1 MSATLLAAGPIAQ
14 GLFKL
19 VDQLFTSDEERDIA
33 KLKLLELE
41 KAGELAQIGVNTK
54 EAAHASVF
62 VAGWRP
68 FVGWVGG
75 VSLLI
80 LACLMIATGLGYI
93 PVATFQIIS
102 GGFMTTTLPILGG
115 MLGLRTFDK
124 WKGTDTQVMAPLTGP
139 PVSPDGVD
147 RRASSKG

>member
-1 MSATLLAAGPIAQ
+1 MSATLLAAGSVAQ
-14 GLFKL
+14 GLFNLIDK
-19 VDQLFTSDEERDIA
+19 LFTSDEERSAA

-41 KAGELAQIGVNTK
+41 KSGELAQISVNTQ

-80 LACLMIATGLGYI
+80 LAALMIATGLGYI
-93 PVATFQIIS
+93 PVGTFQIIS

-115 MLGLRTFDK
+115 RRSLRTFDK
-124 WKGTDTQVMAPLTGP
+124 WKGTDTQVLSPLNTR
-139 PVSPDGVD
+139 VSPDGVD
-147 RRASSKG
+147 RRAL